1 MSSCDGWAP
10 AVGADGSSSAVC
22 NPLLAGSCWLLGLYT
37 LSKLPFYLCV
47 PPPAH
52 GLETGASLGFLAGF
66 RGAKL
71 FADPLLFLA
80 PHASMLST
88 ILLTLALFLAG
99 QFPDLA
105 ARAELARWFFPL
117 VLAFALHLLPVR
129 GGSVHVFG
137 IPNEAL
143 RNLPINEVFAA
154 ACIGGSCWGLHGL
167 RAADDS
173 VIVRSFWLCSLVG
186 GLLAPLV
193 DLLATARFVVARLRT
208 GAWPVLAASGSLPI
222 KEVQGQHSLWRQ
234 PTEGEC
240 VAPSPMRG
248 RPAC

>member
-1 MSSCDGWAP
+1 M
-10 AVGADGSSSAVC
+10 V
-22 NPLLAGSCWLLGLYT
+22 
-37 LSKLPFYLCV
+37 
-47 PPPAH
+47 
-52 GLETGASLGFLAGF
+52 
-66 RGAKL
+66 
-71 FADPLLFLA
+71 
-80 PHASMLST
+80 ST

-99 QFPDLA
+99 QFPDA
-105 ARAELARWFFPL
+105 PARAELARWFFPL

-137 IPNEAL
+137 VPNEAL

-154 ACIGGSCWGLHGL
+154 ACIGGSCYGGGGL
-167 RAADDS
+167 RADDDS
-173 VIVRSFWLCSLVG
+173 VIVRSFWLCSTLV
-186 GLLAPLV
+186 LLAPLV
-193 DLLATARFVVARLRT
+193 ELLATARFVVARVRT

-240 VAPSPMRG
+240 VAPSHPMRG